1 MLRKLF
7 CSLTCA
13 CLCIGFSVC
22 WAAPGTSA
30 PDLGS
35 TECGLA
41 ESGVAV
47 QDTRQQVA
55 VSSRLKAALCEM
67 AVWESFSRAEID
79 SLLLLKASY
88 LREAGEAEDAY
99 ATLCRV
105 QRFGLTEEQR
115 ADLLRRKLICTW
127 EAGLMDEFRGL
138 LDEARSE
145 VLAPLEGESAAAA
158 QAAPVALSATPV
170 ALSATAALTQA
181 VAVASTLSGRSS
193 RRNPDVAML
202 LSVIPG
208 AGLAYAGDWSN
219 AGKYF
224 LLQGGSI
231 VLGVGAYLS
240 GLYVSAFLGGG
251 MLLYTTLPVA
261 TAKAIEAANEFN
273 ARSLK
278 AFYAPVAERLMD

>member
-1 MLRKLF
+1 M
-7 CSLTCA
+7 
-13 CLCIGFSVC
+13 
-22 WAAPGTSA
+22 
-30 PDLGS
+30 
-35 TECGLA
+35 A

-55 VSSRLKAALCEM
+55 GSSRLKAALCEM

-115 ADLLRRKLICTW
+115 ADLLRRKLIYTW

-145 VLAPLEGESAAAA
+145 VLAPLEGESAAAVP
-158 QAAPVALSATPV
+158 AAS
-170 ALSATAALTQA
+170 SATAALTQA
-181 VAVASTLSGRSS
+181 VAVASNLSGRSS

-219 AGKYF
+219 AGKFF